1 MDVRLGKWQVSVW
14 KRVSG
19 AAEVRFRERRFNM
32 DFNLGVHRYIYGD
45 YGVRVDCI
53 RHFGRTTAGLYAMY
67 TGGEANGGF
76 HFAVPLPQ
84 WGKCACRNI
93 TRWNIRDRAVLNTS
107 AGNSDRTTRLGRMR
121 AIVFLMIGGGM
132 IYDLLLKREIED
144 EYCLI
149 NNIMFY
155 F

>member
-1 MDVRLGKWQVSVW
+1 MAGVCW

-19 AAEVRFRERRFNM
+19 AAEVRFRERHFNM

-84 WGKCACRNI
+84 WGKSRKVRVRLPEYYQMEYSGQSGLEYFRRKLGQDYE
-93 TRWNIRDRAVLNTS
+93 TRPDESNSVPYDRRRD
-107 AGNSDRTTRLGRMR
+107 
-121 AIVFLMIGGGM
+121 
-132 IYDLLLKREIED
+132 DL
-144 EYCLI
+144 
-149 NNIMFY
+149 
-155 F
+155 